1 MKAVPYIQNKRD
13 DYKLKL
19 SYPKNNYC
27 TGAHSQY
34 KRKEKNNCEN
44 DFSPPP
50 PPPPPHPSSPKERTP
65 SQILMKYFV
74 HFKNICFNKTSA
86 TDQFKTK
93 IGNYNTSFLSSFSLL
108 KYLFVLPLNF
118 IARKEF
124 MSQKGVYN

>member
-50 PPPPPHPSSPKERTP
+50 PPPPPP
-65 SQILMKYFV
+65 
-74 HFKNICFNKTSA
+74 
-86 TDQFKTK
+86 
-93 IGNYNTSFLSSFSLL
+93 SFLPKRKNTFTNIDEVLCPL
-108 KYLFVLPLNF
+108 QEHLF
-118 IARKEF
+118 
-124 MSQKGVYN
+124 